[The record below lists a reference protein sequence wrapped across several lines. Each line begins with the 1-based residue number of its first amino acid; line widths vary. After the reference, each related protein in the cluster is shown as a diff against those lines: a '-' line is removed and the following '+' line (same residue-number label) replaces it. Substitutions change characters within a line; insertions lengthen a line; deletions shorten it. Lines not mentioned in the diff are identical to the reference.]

1 MTKKNT
7 FAKTEVAKKLAEY
20 KLPRYEELTPFPV
33 LMHQL
38 LKILDSYLSIF
49 CVPGEEKILTQ
60 SMINS
65 YVYKRYIAPPVN
77 KEYTRDHLIYLI
89 AVGILKQIMP
99 ISEVSQIIA
108 LQTAQYPKD
117 VAYNYMCEEI
127 EAALHV
133 TFGTRSFAEFKPSPT
148 INTEL
153 SETFNSAAIA
163 FANKIYVKHSL
174 YYTTTQ
180 E

>member
-7 FAKTEVAKKLAEY
+7 FIKSEVAQKLASY

-49 CVPGEEKILTQ
+49 CVPGEEKIMTQ

-65 YVYKRYIAPPVN
+65 YVYKRYIAPPIN

-89 AVGILKQIMP
+89 VVGILKQILP
-99 ISEVSQIIA
+99 ISEISQIIT
-108 LQTAQYPKD
+108 LQTAQYPREI
-117 VAYNYMCEEI
+117 AYNYFCDEI
-127 EAALHV
+127 ESALQV
-133 TFGTRSFAEFKPSPT
+133 TFGTRSFADFKPSPSIDT
-148 INTEL
+148 AL
-153 SETFNSAAIA
+153 SETFNSTAIA
-163 FANKIYVKHSL
+163 FANRIYVKHSL
-174 YYTTTQ
+174 YYATAQ
-180 E
+180 